1 MPRLTTRFTER
12 YAVDH
17 PFVLAGMAFA
27 GERPALAEA
36 VDRAGGIGTIGV
48 GFTPPDEL
56 RATIRQLR
64 DTCRGPFNI
73 NFLTNFGNA
82 EQVRVAAEE
91 RIPVASFHWGH
102 PPADQVAALK
112 QAGSAIWV
120 QVGTVEDAVKA
131 AGYGADAVI
140 AQGWE
145 AGGHNYG
152 GMGTMAFVP
161 AVRDAVGAQTLVLA
175 AGGIADGRGVA
186 AALALGADAVWVGTR
201 MVATEEAHVHDE
213 HKRRLVAGTG
223 EQTVRSGIFGP
234 EMPDFNPMRLLRN
247 RVVDDFTDR
256 LDDVPMDRTNEPVIG
271 ETVFLG
277 EKHVKRKF
285 DVLLPTPD
293 TTGDWEEMAWLAGQ
307 GVGLV
312 TDIRPA
318 AEIVEEMMTEAAA
331 ILHKLAPAPL

>member
-1 MPRLTTRFTER
+1 MARLTTRFTER

-17 PFVLAGMAFA
+17 PFALAGMAFA

-36 VDRAGGIGTIGV
+36 VDRAGGIGAIGV
-48 GFTPPDEL
+48 GFMPPDDL
-56 RATIRQLR
+56 RETIRRLR

-82 EQVRVAAEE
+82 EQVRVAVEE

-102 PPADQVAALK
+102 PPADQVNALK

-120 QVGTVEDAVKA
+120 QVGSVEDAITA

-161 AVRDAVGAQTLVLA
+161 AVRDAVGAETLVLA

-213 HKRRLVAGTG
+213 HKRRLVAGAG
-223 EQTVRSGIFGP
+223 DQTVRSGVFGP

-247 RVVDDFTDR
+247 RVVDAFTDR
-256 LDDVPMDRTNEPVIG
+256 LDDVPMDRTDQPVIG

-318 AEIVEEMMTEAAA
+318 AEIVEEMMTEASA
-331 ILHKLAPAPL
+331 ILHKLAPSPL